1 MTTSVVNAARTATT
15 TSNTYRPYAHPQQ
28 HAQRI
33 GPNITDDYER
43 WYTEATASNRMV
55 LALRSGI
62 PLEIGWALDR
72 LYRLC
77 ANEQFLLKT
86 IPGLTEALF
95 EWPEWYASNGYA
107 EVEHFSLFSL
117 PPEIDRKRRN
127 AMESIFILRNS
138 ATNEPN
144 ATELANHRRTLP
156 FIFAA
161 LSNLNF
167 ESDMHIEFVLNAIE
181 ILQAISSRVI
191 LPAPSSTPKSPLPA
205 LLQIIGH
212 TSNRSLIMATLAT
225 LSSLFSNISNVP
237 RLEPS
242 SPALSASIRYLPL
255 FMDKPLVDAS
265 LNYLYA
271 HLSHPPMAKAF
282 LHLPFMPSTLRV
294 LVSLLLSEQVEEAV
308 SVDITGTVHTIPA
321 ATAPTPDHDVT
332 KEELEHLLPLPEP
345 QRCYDWMKVM
355 FVAKTDG
362 ELTQVDFWNL
372 YKDVF
377 SPHAERYPVLVASD
391 VIKNVN
397 VVFPQAQAM
406 VLPGPPQR
414 FVVRGVDRRKETL
427 ASQRFK
433 CHWDRT
439 QCSASQFESA
449 GELYDHLLQHIN
461 GLVDQDVPCLWSSCP
476 LSPIPKSHLR
486 LHVLTHLSSNQP
498 PARHPS
504 QDDTVTLASESDIY
518 PIADPTRRPP
528 PPARQTSVSYHRPT
542 VDPPSSSLTALLCI
556 RILFRMSFASTDA
569 APRVDAD
576 HFGFP
581 GVVEEDEGED
591 VEDYKGTLEG
601 NEREGERKGRR
612 AFIGVRRLMEGIRLK
627 DETLMSWIVEMIDE
641 TGMAAMN

>member
-1 MTTSVVNAARTATT
+1 MAA
-15 TSNTYRPYAHPQQ
+15 SNTARAAAAPGGYRPYSHQQ
-28 HAQRI
+28 RV

-86 IPGLTEALF
+86 IPGLTDALF
-95 EWPEWYASNGYA
+95 EWPEWYASQGHA
-107 EVEHFSLFSL
+107 EAEQFSLFSL
-117 PPEIDRKRRN
+117 PPEVDRRRRN

-138 ATNEPN
+138 ATNDPN
-144 ATELANHRRTLP
+144 AVELANHPRTEPLL
-156 FIFAA
+156 FAT
-161 LSNLNF
+161 LNNLNS
-167 ESDMHIEFVLNAIE
+167 ESDLHIEFVLNAIE
-181 ILQAISSRVI
+181 ILQAISSRII
-191 LPAPSSTPKSPLPA
+191 LPTPSSTLKNPLPA
-205 LLQIIGH
+205 LLQIVAH
-212 TSNRSLIMATLAT
+212 SSNRSLIIATLNF
-225 LSSLFSNISNVP
+225 LGSIFSNTANLP
-237 RLEPS
+237 RLEAS

-255 FMDKPLVDAS
+255 FVDKPLVDAS
-265 LNYLYA
+265 LNYMYA

-282 LHLPFMPSTLRV
+282 LHHPSMPSTLRL

-308 SVDITGTVHTIPA
+308 SLDITGPVRTVPA
-321 ATAPTPDHDVT
+321 ATVSTPDHDLT
-332 KEELEHLLPLPEP
+332 KEELDHLLALPEP

-355 FVAKTDG
+355 FVAKPDG

-377 SPHAERYPVLVASD
+377 TPHVERYPVLVASD

-414 FVVRGVDRRKETL
+414 FVVRGVDRRKESQ
-427 ASQRFK
+427 ASQKFK
-433 CHWDRT
+433 CQWDRS
-439 QCSASQFESA
+439 QCSAPPFESA
-449 GELYDHLLQHIN
+449 GELYDHLLQHVN
-461 GLVDQDVPCLWSSCP
+461 GNDPTELVCLWSSCP
-476 LSPIPKSHLR
+476 LSQVPKSHFR
-486 LHVLTHLSSNQP
+486 LHVLTHISSNQP
-498 PARHPS
+498 PAKLPS
-504 QDDTVTLASESDIY
+504 QDDTITLSSDGDVY
-518 PIADPTRRPP
+518 PTAEPTRRQP
-528 PPARQTSVSYHRPT
+528 PPARQTSITYRRPV

-556 RILFRMSFASTDA
+556 RILFRTSFVSMDA

-591 VEDYKGTLEG
+591 GYDDGAAQEG
-601 NEREGERKGRR
+601 NEREGQRRGRR
-612 AFIGVRRLMEGIRLK
+612 AFVGVRRLMEGVRMK
-627 DETLMSWIVEMIDE
+627 DEVLMSWIVEMIDAGV
-641 TGMAAMN
+641 TGIN